1 MPDRGKGF
9 FAAMAPWLAIIVV
22 VAALDQATK
31 DMALKNFLPGE
42 RLTLT
47 PFFDLVLAFNPGAAF
62 SFLAEHSGWQRWFFT
77 GLAAVVCVWLLA
89 MIWQHREKRLLPL
102 AFSFVIGGALGNVID
117 RVHLGHVVDFLSLHA
132 GEHYWPAFNLADSA
146 ITLGVI
152 LMLVGQLRDKPKTA
166 NPEPPA

>member
-1 MPDRGKGF
+1 MPDRRAGF
-9 FAAMAPWLAIIVV
+9 FAAMAPWLTIIVI

-31 DMALKNFLPGE
+31 EMALKSFLPGE

-77 GLAAVVCVWLLA
+77 GLATLVCAWLLV
-89 MIWQHREKRLLPL
+89 MIWQHRETRLLPL
-102 AFSFVIGGALGNVID
+102 AFSFVVGGALGNVID
-117 RVHLGHVVDFLSLHA
+117 RVRLGHVVDFLSFHA

-152 LMLVGQLRDKPKTA
+152 LMLASQFGGKPKTA
-166 NPEPPA
+166 PPEPPA